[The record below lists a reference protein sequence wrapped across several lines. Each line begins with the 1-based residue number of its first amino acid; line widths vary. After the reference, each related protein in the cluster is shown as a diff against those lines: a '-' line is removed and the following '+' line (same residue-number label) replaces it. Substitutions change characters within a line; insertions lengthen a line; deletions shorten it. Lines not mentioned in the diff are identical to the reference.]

1 MESCNM
7 WGQLLKFINIFVISS
22 FVLNMSFW
30 HLTYIRSNVYIIVFD
45 FRKKCWWRWLRRL
58 AQWLFVVNIWRH
70 LPTLETGPHQH
81 PTVLVLTENRPSQ
94 FFLFIYKITS
104 ALQNK
109 VHIFWEGHKILWN
122 LHQLFEW
129 QYIEQIIGGDFAKF
143 CSLPRIYEL

>member
-1 MESCNM
+1 M
-7 WGQLLKFINIFVISS
+7 ISS

-81 PTVLVLTENRPSQ
+81 PTVFVLTKTRPSE

-104 ALQNK
+104 ALENKMLSNLLLLALFWRKIVHLSFLLNFDKIVLLWKQINRVGKFAFFRMMQNLA
-109 VHIFWEGHKILWN
+109 FLGL
-122 LHQLFEW
+122 
-129 QYIEQIIGGDFAKF
+129 KF
-143 CSLPRIYEL
+143 R